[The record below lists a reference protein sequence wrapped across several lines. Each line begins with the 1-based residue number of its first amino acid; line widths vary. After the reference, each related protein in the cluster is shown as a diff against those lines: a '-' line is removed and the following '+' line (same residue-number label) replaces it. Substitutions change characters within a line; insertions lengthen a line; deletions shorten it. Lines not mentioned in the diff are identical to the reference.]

1 MHNRSNDIAARF
13 IVEAADLRPDVF
25 EESLQDAIASTL
37 PHYTDEQQADL
48 YARVV
53 ERVEKETFCTYST
66 LYKILY
72 EELP

>member
-1 MHNRSNDIAARF
+1 MNHSNDVAAQF
-13 IVEAADLRPDVF
+13 IVQATDLRPDVF
-25 EESLQDAIASTL
+25 EESLQNAIASTL

-53 ERVEKETFCTYST
+53 ERVEKEIFCTYSA
-66 LYKILY
+66 LYRILY